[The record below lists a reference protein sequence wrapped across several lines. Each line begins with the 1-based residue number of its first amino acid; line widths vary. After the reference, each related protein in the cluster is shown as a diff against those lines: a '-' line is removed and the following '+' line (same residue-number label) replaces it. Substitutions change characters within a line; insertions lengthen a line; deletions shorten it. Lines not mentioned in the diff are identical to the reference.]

1 MNRKRI
7 VLAFAGDARSCAAVK
22 WLTESCGAD
31 VAALVVDVGQ
41 QDDLEEMRARAI
53 GCGAVRAHVLD
64 RCEAFVRDVILP
76 ATAAPAPPDGDALRR
91 LAHPVIAAALLEVAA
106 IEGAGAVAY
115 VRRRIARCTYPRPR
129 SGDASHCAGRG
140 VDAGHECGRA
150 GGHLLMR
157 RPAFGGGAAHVTI
170 EFHERVPVS
179 VNDVPMELRELIEI
193 LSLIGGEYAARYRRP
208 AGAGSVACGVR
219 ACGGRGSITLQL
231 HHAQPPGESLMT
243 LWSGRFDT
251 APDPAAF
258 DFGVSFGFD
267 RLLFED
273 DVTGSIAWAEALEAA
288 GMLSP
293 DDART
298 IIAALKEIL
307 DEGRR
312 RPESV
317 AGPDEDAQLRR
328 AAPD

>member
-1 MNRKRI
+1 MNRERI

-53 GCGAVRAHVLD
+53 VCGAVRAHVLD

-106 IEGAGAVAY
+106 IEGAGAVASADESLGAHIRAIDPAMT
-115 VRRRIARCTYPRPR
+115 VIVP
-129 SGDASHCAGRG
+129 AGEWMP
-140 VDAGHECGRA
+140 DTSAGRA

-157 RPAFGGGAAHVTI
+157 RPAFTAAEPAHVTI

-193 LSLIGGEYAARYRRP
+193 LSLIGGEYAP
-208 AGAGSVACGVR
+208 ATADTPALDLLRAAYS

-231 HHAQPPGESLMT
+231 HPAQP
-243 LWSGRFDT
+243 
-251 APDPAAF
+251 
-258 DFGVSFGFD
+258 
-267 RLLFED
+267 
-273 DVTGSIAWAEALEAA
+273 ALVN
-288 GMLSP
+288 
-293 DDART
+293 R
-298 IIAALKEIL
+298 
-307 DEGRR
+307 
-312 RPESV
+312 
-317 AGPDEDAQLRR
+317 
-328 AAPD
+328 